1 MLPFSLALRPGEPV
15 VDQVVYAVTRAVVSG
30 QLRPG
35 DRFPSVRTLSQE
47 LKVNP
52 NTAQRIVAL
61 LVGGRA
67 ARRRARHRHGGDQ
80 PPTAK
85 AARPTAAR
93 RADLAALEDRL
104 AEPLVVEARRLGLG
118 LADLVDIVRAAGSGW
133 IGGTRGGVDGPRD
146 RDRRLTCRYGRT
158 RAVDDLTM
166 RVPPAASTR
175 CSART
180 APARRRRSR
189 R

>member
-35 DRFPSVRTLSQE
+35 DRFPSVRALSQE

-61 LVGGRA
+61 LVEAGLLAVEPGIGTVVTSQATAGATPDA
-67 ARRRARHRHGGDQ
+67 AVRRAE
-80 PPTAK
+80 
-85 AARPTAAR
+85 
-93 RADLAALEDRL
+93 LAALQERL

-118 LADLVDIVRAAGSGW
+118 LGELIEIVRARW
-133 IGGTRGGVDGPRD
+133 K
-146 RDRRLTCRYGRT
+146 RL
-158 RAVDDLTM
+158 DD
-166 RVPPAASTR
+166 
-175 CSART
+175 
-180 APARRRRSR
+180 SR
-189 R
+189 

>member
-35 DRFPSVRTLSQE
+35 DRFPSVRALSQE

-61 LVGGRA
+61 LVEAGLLIVEPGIGTVVAVGGTRA
-67 ARRRARHRHGGDQ
+67 ATPR
-80 PPTAK
+80 K
-85 AARPTAAR
+85 A
-93 RADLAALEDRL
+93 DVAALADRL

-118 LADLVDIVRAAGSGW
+118 LTDVVDLV
-133 IGGTRGGVDGPRD
+133 RD
-146 RDRRLTCRYGRT
+146 RWKRLTE
-158 RAVDDLTM
+158 
-166 RVPPAASTR
+166 
-175 CSART
+175 
-180 APARRRRSR
+180 SR
-189 R
+189 

>member
-35 DRFPSVRTLSQE
+35 DRFPSVRALSQE

-61 LVGGRA
+61 LADAGLLAVEPGIGTVVTRQPKVGGGPEA
-67 ARRRARHRHGGDQ
+67 
-80 PPTAK
+80 
-85 AARPTAAR
+85 AAR
-93 RADLAALEDRL
+93 RADRTALEERL

-118 LADLVDIVRAAGSGW
+118 LADLIDVVRARW
-133 IGGTRGGVDGPRD
+133 K
-146 RDRRLTCRYGRT
+146 RLNE
-158 RAVDDLTM
+158 
-166 RVPPAASTR
+166 
-175 CSART
+175 
-180 APARRRRSR
+180 SR
-189 R
+189 

>member
-35 DRFPSVRTLSQE
+35 DRFPSVRALSQE

-61 LVGGRA
+61 LVDAGCLAVEPGIGTVVTGRA
-67 ARRRARHRHGGDQ
+67 I
-80 PPTAK
+80 
-85 AARPTAAR
+85 AAAADTAAR
-93 RADLAALEDRL
+93 RSQLAALHERL

-118 LADLVDIVRAAGSGW
+118 LAELIDIVRARW
-133 IGGTRGGVDGPRD
+133 K
-146 RDRRLTCRYGRT
+146 RL
-158 RAVDDLTM
+158 DK
-166 RVPPAASTR
+166 
-175 CSART
+175 
-180 APARRRRSR
+180 SR
-189 R
+189 

>member
-15 VDQVVYAVTRAVVSG
+15 VDQVVYAATRAVVSG

-61 LVGGRA
+61 LAEAGLLAVEPGVGTVVTNNTTGGAADSA
-67 ARRRARHRHGGDQ
+67 ARRSA
-80 PPTAK
+80 
-85 AARPTAAR
+85 
-93 RADLAALEDRL
+93 LAALQERL

-118 LADLVDIVRAAGSGW
+118 LGELVDIVRARWKRLDSG
-133 IGGTRGGVDGPRD
+133 R
-146 RDRRLTCRYGRT
+146 
-158 RAVDDLTM
+158 
-166 RVPPAASTR
+166 
-175 CSART
+175 
-180 APARRRRSR
+180 
-189 R
+189 

>member
-35 DRFPSVRTLSQE
+35 DRFPSVRALSQE

-61 LVGGRA
+61 LVEAGCLAVEPGIGTVVTGCTSGA
-67 ARRRARHRHGGDQ
+67 ATD
-80 PPTAK
+80 
-85 AARPTAAR
+85 TAAR
-93 RADLAALEDRL
+93 RSELAALQERL

-118 LADLVDIVRAAGSGW
+118 LAELIDIVRARW
-133 IGGTRGGVDGPRD
+133 K
-146 RDRRLTCRYGRT
+146 RL
-158 RAVDDLTM
+158 DK
-166 RVPPAASTR
+166 
-175 CSART
+175 
-180 APARRRRSR
+180 SR
-189 R
+189 

>member
-35 DRFPSVRTLSQE
+35 DRFPSVRALSQE

-61 LVGGRA
+61 LVEAGLLAVEPGIGTVVTNHATAGGPTEA
-67 ARRRARHRHGGDQ
+67 SVRRAE
-80 PPTAK
+80 
-85 AARPTAAR
+85 
-93 RADLAALEDRL
+93 LAALHDRL

-118 LADLVDIVRAAGSGW
+118 LADLVEIVRARW
-133 IGGTRGGVDGPRD
+133 K
-146 RDRRLTCRYGRT
+146 RL
-158 RAVDDLTM
+158 DN
-166 RVPPAASTR
+166 
-175 CSART
+175 
-180 APARRRRSR
+180 SR
-189 R
+189 